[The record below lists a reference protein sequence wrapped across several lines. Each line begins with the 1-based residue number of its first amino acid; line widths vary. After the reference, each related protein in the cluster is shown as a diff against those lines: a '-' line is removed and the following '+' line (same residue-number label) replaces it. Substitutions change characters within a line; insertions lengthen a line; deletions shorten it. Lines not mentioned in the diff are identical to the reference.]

1 MTDRY
6 ENIIIPRFGSNKMSN
21 KFSRNI
27 RTKTVRNMS
36 ILAHGKFLQRLK
48 TKALEKSVKIHIVNE
63 AYTTRTCCLCSHIQN
78 DIKAKKKW
86 KCSNC
91 NTEHLRDTNATINM
105 FYKNIL

>member
-6 ENIIIPRFGSNKMSN
+6 ENIIIPRFGSKNMSN
-21 KFSRNI
+21 KFNRNI
-27 RTKTVRNMS
+27 GTKTVRNMS

-78 DIKAKKKW
+78 GIKAKKKW
-86 KCSNC
+86 ICSNC
-91 NTEHLRDTNATINM
+91 NTEHLRDVNASVNM